1 MHYNNHYESYKPLW
15 IIIIHY
21 DELWCKIPSLDRSIP
36 GQSVSLVLQI
46 FFWTLSRSLWLEPLP
61 LHGWEA
67 AGNASR
73 EMLCVSTLLHEKK
86 KKTGTQLLNKLLLS
100 TLFRLH
106 ITCVAA
112 GEIVMCGVL
121 SCPTRGTPKLLVAPP
136 LKNNSTFPLI
146 PPALQRNDWVLI
158 TPYLLFL
165 IRKCPKGTYW
175 YILSYVW

>member
-1 MHYNNHYESYKPLW
+1 MNYDAKYQVW
-15 IIIIHY
+15 I
-21 DELWCKIPSLDRSIP
+21 IP
-36 GQSVSLVLQI
+36 GQSVSSVLQI

-165 IRKCPKGTYW
+165 IRKCPKGIDLLHNGGLLIYSL
-175 YILSYVW
+175 ICVIISLSDLVWK